1 MRLESITIK
10 NVRSFKEA
18 ITFSPNKAFN
28 VLVGANGSG
37 KSNLMDIVY
46 ITLRH
51 FFLYSY
57 TWNSNRG
64 SDGVIKRLEWLQNPF
79 GVVSQVLAKYSGN
92 DAESVITIVVEATDT
107 DIDNLNIIKSNKEK
121 LLQEMG
127 SYYSM
132 ASNIKQFVNEEP
144 IEIHPGDKFTYTLR
158 NYQLENQPNSAAN
171 YYRRYLC
178 SIEGLMILGKNINI
192 SLCPLLLYISPFRGV
207 SNADL
212 EVSLASLSYN
222 SERAEVA
229 KSTSR
234 STSSLIKLASLFF
247 SEKRRKYETMP
258 GGYEANW
265 RKDSDVQF
273 VSRSL
278 AKIGYTW
285 DIALEDPN
293 KNTYI
298 IQLKKDGR
306 TFLLNQASSGE
317 VELINFILGLITMN
331 LYGSIVIVD
340 EPELHLHPKWINVL
354 RGFFMEYSFSRKN
367 QMMVVTHSGTFI
379 NSRTYPFITRVYKDG
394 QGSSK
399 VHQIQSENKPEEK
412 ELLHYINATN
422 NEKIFF
428 SDFVIM
434 VEGDTDEIIFKRIL
448 ETIKREKNF
457 LQNIEVMQV
466 KGKTNQEK
474 YGKFLDTLQI
484 RSCFIGDLDNVNQLA
499 KGDEVIKGL
508 LMTNAKRVVKHVLKN
523 PGSMDNE
530 QLVAYLEDSIRTGK
544 IDQLRELY
552 EYIVSFRTKI
562 RLDITAEERQML
574 DKFIDGLYD
583 QNIFILKDGEIEA
596 YLLDGYKHKDLEN
609 VLKITEGDL
618 YEKWRAEEG
627 FQKLKGLVELA
638 LRRNGI
644 IS

>member
-1 MRLESITIK
+1 MKIDSITIK
-10 NVRSFKEA
+10 NVRSFKES

-46 ITLRH
+46 VTLRH

-57 TWNSNRG
+57 TWNSSRG
-64 SDGVIKRLEWLQNPF
+64 ADGIIKRLDWLQNPF
-79 GVVSQVLAKYSGN
+79 GVVGQMLAKYSG
-92 DAESVITIVVEATDT
+92 DDSESVITIVLEVTDA
-107 DIDNLNIIKSNKEK
+107 DINNLNTIKSNKEK
-121 LLQEMG
+121 LLQEIN
-127 SYYSM
+127 SYSSM
-132 ASNIKQFVNEEP
+132 TSYVKQFVNEELV
-144 IEIHPGDKFTYTLR
+144 EIHQGEKFTYTLR
-158 NYQLENQPNSAAN
+158 NYQLENQPNKEAN
-171 YYRRYLC
+171 YFRRYLS
-178 SIEGLMILGKNINI
+178 SIEGLMILGKDVNI

-207 SNADL
+207 SNGDL
-212 EVSLASLSYN
+212 EVSLASLAYN

-229 KSTSR
+229 RSTSR

-247 SEKRRKYETMP
+247 SEKRRKYEAMP
-258 GGYEANW
+258 GGYKAYWE
-265 RKDSDVQF
+265 KDQDVQF

-285 DIALEDPN
+285 DISLEDPN

-298 IQLKKDGR
+298 IQLSKDGR
-306 TFLLNQASSGE
+306 AFLLNQASSGE

-379 NSRTYPFITRVYKDG
+379 NSRTYSFITRVYKDEKDR
-394 QGSSK
+394 SR
-399 VHQIQSENKPEEK
+399 VYQIQSENKPEEK

-434 VEGDTDEIIFKRIL
+434 VEGDTDEIIFRKIL
-448 ETIKREKNF
+448 QTIKKEKNY
-457 LQNIEVMQV
+457 LHNIEVMQV

-474 YGKFLDTLQI
+474 YGKFLDTLHI
-484 RSCFIGDLDNVNQLA
+484 RSCFIGDLDNVNQFA
-499 KGDEVIKGL
+499 KGNDSIKEL
-508 LMTNAKRVVKHVLKN
+508 LMTNAKRVVKHVIKN
-523 PGSMDNE
+523 PGSKDNE
-530 QLVAYLEDSIRTGK
+530 QLVSYLEESIRTGN
-544 IDQLRELY
+544 IAQLQKFY

-562 RLDITAEERQML
+562 RQDITNEQRQSL
-574 DKFIDGLYD
+574 YKFIDDLYD
-583 QNIFILKDGEIEA
+583 HNIFILKEGDIET
-596 YLLDGYKHKDLEN
+596 YLPDGYKHKDLDN

-618 YEKWRAEEG
+618 YEKWKKEEG
-627 FQKLKGLVELA
+627 FLKLKGILELA
-638 LRRNGI
+638 LQKNGLL
-644 IS
+644 